1 MCWKEPKGSWTSGG
15 FEGKGGH
22 TVVTQF
28 PHDRRDRHRQFGKS
42 FHPLKNQEPMPTE
55 HVHRF
60 RDLFE
65 IRRMGHAHHL
75 RVRSRGIEQPGDL
88 MEQVLGSQLLAQ
100 RQ

>member
-1 MCWKEPKGSWTSGG
+1 MLEGAQGKLDVRG
-15 FEGKGGH
+15 FEGKG
-22 TVVTQF
+22 VT
-28 PHDRRDRHRQFGKS
+28 RLLRSSRMIVGIAIGQFGKS
-42 FHPLKNQEPMPTE
+42 FHPLKNHEPVSTE

-60 RDLFE
+60 RHLFE

-88 MEQVLGSQLLAQ
+88 MEQVLGSQLFAQ